1 MKMLLPV
8 CTLLISASWSMATMA
23 ADQEPERLMRATTER
38 VIKKL
43 ETSPDLRKDPPALKA
58 LIEQEVFPH
67 VDFPYTARMTLGR
80 DWTNANP
87 TQREKFTKEMQK
99 LLACTYSTA
108 FASYSG
114 QQVEYQQ
121 ASWDEKNNEVEIR
134 SRITQDAKPPI
145 PVNYRLHKT
154 DAGWKLYDLVVE
166 GVSLVAN
173 YRSTFRQ
180 QLQNQDLDGLI
191 ADLAARSGQDCKT
204 EGE

>member
-8 CTLLISASWSMATMA
+8 CALLLSTSWSMATMA
-23 ADQEPERLMRATTER
+23 ADPEPEQLMRATTER
-38 VIKKL
+38 VVKQL
-43 ETSPDLRKDPPALKA
+43 EASPELRNDPPALKA
-58 LIEQEVFPH
+58 LIEKEVFPH
-67 VDFPYTARMTLGR
+67 VDFPYTARMILGR
-80 DWTNANP
+80 AWTEANP
-87 TQREKFTKEMQK
+87 EQREKFTKEIQK

-114 QQVEYQQ
+114 QEVEYQQ

-134 SRITQDAKPPI
+134 SRITQDGKPPI

-154 DAGWKLYDLVVE
+154 DASWKLYDLVVE

-180 QLQNQDLDGLI
+180 QLQKQDLDGLI
-191 ADLAARSGQDCKT
+191 TDLAARSGQNCKT
-204 EGE
+204 ER